1 MDNPEKE
8 ISLIRNTGNSMKEYL
23 LYLPIYSELTSLK
36 IGVEEGHVLEGIDPP
51 FRHRVVIYGSSFTQG
66 ISTSRAGMSYPDQFT
81 RHTGI
86 QMLPLAP
93 ISVMSHTTTRKKPT
107 TTTACSPSAPVSA
120 SA

>member
-86 QMLPLAP
+86 QMLPLG
-93 ISVMSHTTTRKKPT
+93 
-107 TTTACSPSAPVSA
+107 CSGNCKMQPYFADVLADDESAA
-120 SA
+120 